1 MQFGGIGAGIYG
13 PNGGLYGWLESYG
26 TLSLTESSP
35 PQSFVEPFTL
45 DEVKSFLKLPQRSPT
60 DPDEDALVTELI
72 SAARVQAEYM
82 QGKDLIQK
90 QWDLSMDFW
99 LDYFIKLRAPLL
111 SVDLFTL
118 LDSTGATTTL
128 VENTDYIVD
137 TKKRPGL
144 VAPPYNMMWNVFT
157 PWPSSAILIRFTS
170 GYNSNSVFWQAD
182 GRTIRTGM
190 RLLINEWFTGRL
202 PFDREFDPRK
212 ELPYGVTAMLSQ
224 GTLKH
229 VG

>member
-1 MQFGGIGAGIYG
+1 MK
-13 PNGGLYGWLESYG
+13 SY
-26 TLSLTESSP
+26 
-35 PQSFVEPFTL
+35 
-45 DEVKSFLKLPQRSPT
+45 LKVPQRSPT
-60 DPDEDALVTELI
+60 DPDEDELIAWLI

-82 QGKDLIQK
+82 QGIDLVQK

-118 LDSTGATTTL
+118 LDNTGATTAL
-128 VENTDYIVD
+128 VEGTDYIVD
-137 TKKRPGL
+137 TRKRPGL
-144 VAPPYNMMWNVFT
+144 VAPPYNQMWYVFT

-170 GYNSNSVFWQAD
+170 GYNNSSVFWQAD
-182 GRTIRTGM
+182 GRVIRQGM

-224 GTLKH
+224 GALKH